1 MLGLATIMNR
11 KERLTIQNQKSKIK
25 SHDLYRRPKFLTVLH
40 EIRET
45 MSREA
50 DYDVDLFAEMVRS
63 GTRPEYGPERN
74 IRGFKKRAPRNDE
87 ISIAAPRLV
96 GAPRVKE
103 RKRAVR

>member
-1 MLGLATIMNR
+1 MSR
-11 KERLTIQNQKSKIK
+11 KERSTIQDQKSKIK

-40 EIRET
+40 QIRET

-103 RKRAVR
+103 RKRAAR